1 MTSSSQLTL
10 SAAQVLRD
18 GTAAGSWTLDGAR
31 SQVELKSKSM
41 WGLVTVKG
49 VFRQVSGTGAVS
61 PSGEVTGTVTVAAA
75 SVDTKN
81 SKRDNHLRS
90 ADFFHADAHPAITFT
105 VDQVRPSGTGVTV
118 SGQLT
123 VRGRTRPASF
133 DARVSRLDGGEVH
146 LDGELVVDR
155 ADFGLTWNQMG
166 MASMS
171 NTITVHAV
179 FTRQ

>member
-1 MTSSSQLTL
+1 MSSSSQLTS

-31 SQVELKSKSM
+31 SRVELKSKSM
-41 WGLVTVKG
+41 WGLVAVKG
-49 VFRQVSGTGAVS
+49 VFHRVSGTGTVS
-61 PSGEVTGTVTVAAA
+61 PAGEVTGTIAVAAD
-75 SVDTKN
+75 SIDTKMK
-81 SKRDNHLRS
+81 KRDEHLRS
-90 ADFFHADAHPAITFT
+90 ADFFDAAGHPAITFT

-133 DARVSRLDGGEVH
+133 DAQVSRLDGEEAH
-146 LDGELVVDR
+146 LDGELLVNR